1 LKRLAGGDIPLENDK
16 IPKKKMSLP
25 ERANLYEYT
34 LMNKESVGGGGKK
47 VIMAEWVLWID

>member
-1 LKRLAGGDIPLENDK
+1 MKRLAGGDIPLENDK